1 MIKVIYK
8 KTGEM
13 EKVKKKKKVVFWE
26 CLMKLSFDRKKDI
39 SRAIGLDI

>member
-13 EKVKKKKKVVFWE
+13 EKVKKKKKGRVLGVFNE
-26 CLMKLSFDRKKDI
+26 I
-39 SRAIGLDI
+39 VI